1 MIDETTQDKETLRP
15 FDISPS
21 HPLWTQMERGIQIV
35 LGFSLVTGMHFLGES
50 WGQPNIPYEHLFPA
64 LASVGVAFIY
74 SMLIT
79 PIAGYAG
86 MLLRSFTSWPNYRIN
101 QIRAVIFN
109 IGLLA
114 LVVIFFVEASTFIG
128 ALADAA
134 GLDPT
139 SPEMWESSFDDEI
152 RERATTAP
160 ATTGDK

>member
-1 MIDETTQDKETLRP
+1 MIDESKQQDETLRP

-50 WGQPNIPYEHLFPA
+50 WGQPNVPYEHLFPA
-64 LASVGVAFIY
+64 LASVGLAFIY

-79 PIAGYAG
+79 PVAGYVG
-86 MLLRSFTSWPNYRIN
+86 MLLRAFTSWPNYRIN

-114 LVVIFFVEASTFIG
+114 LVIVFFVEASTFIG

-139 SPEMWESSFDDEI
+139 SPEMWENSFGEEL
-152 RERATTAP
+152 RNRNNATP
-160 ATTGDK
+160 AVGSE